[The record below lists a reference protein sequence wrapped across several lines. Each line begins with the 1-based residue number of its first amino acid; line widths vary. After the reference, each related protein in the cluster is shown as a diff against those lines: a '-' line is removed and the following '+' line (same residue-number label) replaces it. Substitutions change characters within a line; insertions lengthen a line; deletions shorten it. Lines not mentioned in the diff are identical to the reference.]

1 MTELID
7 DLIKKY
13 EKELEELKELRKKV
27 GIAVTTT
34 TTTTSDSNNN
44 ITEQSILRPYQ
55 TKLEVSQSAKG
66 IFQITGVVHFDGT
79 DKKIMDEH
87 RTKLLELI
95 EDTEK
100 DLEKK
105 GARIAKNVKLKPEDY
120 GTT

>member
-7 DLIKKY
+7 DLIQRY
-13 EKELEELKELRKKV
+13 EKELEELKQLRKKV

-34 TTTTSDSNNN
+34 TTSDNTV
-44 ITEQSILRPYQ
+44 TEQSIVRPYQ

-120 GTT
+120 SSTN